1 MISQQEILNRVKQ
14 KKKFVVEH
22 DGTWY
27 SNRFKYKLSFD
38 FGIYDGAGQRT
49 TWRLN
54 TLYQDMIDE
63 FEKNLWEFRKRREVQ
78 QSFFTSDEELI
89 EYVLDD
95 DRLLNHLHTL
105 YYTSNRY
112 NTNKS
117 ILEQNGIITD
127 IKFRREV
134 GDYPFQVYLG
144 DWDYRDRSIQ
154 ESACEWVANSYKEGT
169 IVASSWNE
177 DVIKR
182 YISQSTPFMYNGFN
196 CYMKSED
203 DIMML
208 HFIAPGHIKK
218 VFQILKKDTK

>member
-1 MISQQEILNRVKQ
+1 
-14 KKKFVVEH
+14 
-22 DGTWY
+22 
-27 SNRFKYKLSFD
+27 
-38 FGIYDGAGQRT
+38 
-49 TWRLN
+49 
-54 TLYQDMIDE
+54 MIDE
-63 FEKNLWEFRKRREVQ
+63 FEKNLWEFRKRREVH

-117 ILEQNGIITD
+117 ISEQNGIITD

-144 DWDYRDRSIQ
+144 DWDYRDRSLQ
-154 ESACEWVANSYKEGT
+154 ESACEWIASAFKDGT

-177 DVIKR
+177 DVIRR
-182 YISQSTPFMYNGFN
+182 YISQKTPFMHNGFN

-218 VFQILKKDTK
+218 VFQILKKDSK